1 MREREIFRSTTVL
14 CVRRDQKVAMAGDGQ
29 ITVGETVVKHTAT
42 KIRRLYEGRVLVGFA
57 GSAADAL
64 TLLDRFEEKL
74 HDFQGNV
81 QRASIELAKQ
91 WRTDKMLRPLQA
103 MLLAADSSM
112 TLLVAGT
119 GEVIQP
125 DDGILGI
132 GSGGAYATSAARAL
146 ARHTALS
153 AREIALEAMKIAGE
167 ICVYTNTNVTVEEL

>member
-1 MREREIFRSTTVL
+1 MKEREIFRSTTVL

>member
-1 MREREIFRSTTVL
+1 
-14 CVRRDQKVAMAGDGQ
+14 MAGDGQ